1 MRKSEI
7 EAKFRRIAFEIKFV
21 IEMMDKISGPSLKD
35 VRLTMKE
42 AGDLVNVAIE
52 QLKNVK

>member
-21 IEMMDKISGPSLKD
+21 IEMMNRISGPALKD

-52 QLKNVK
+52 QLKQVK

>member
-21 IEMMDKISGPSLKD
+21 IEMMDKISGPTFKD

>member
-21 IEMMDKISGPSLKD
+21 IEMMDKISGPAFKD

-52 QLKNVK
+52 QLKYVK